1 MSILALGTV
10 AFDSLK
16 TPFGERARILGGSA
30 THFSVAASFFTDVKL
45 VAVVGDDFAEE
56 SEAVLRRRG
65 VDVSDLERL
74 PGRKTF
80 FWKGEYGYDMN
91 TAHTLETQLN
101 VLAEFDPELS
111 DASRE
116 VPVLFLANTD
126 PKLQKKA
133 RSQSDAGLV
142 ALDTMNYWIEGQRDA
157 LLEAVAEVD
166 LLVIN
171 DAEARELAGEANLIR
186 AGRKIRTFG
195 PKIVVVKRG
204 EFGAALFSEHGYF
217 ATPAYPVENVVD
229 PTGAGDSFAG
239 GMMGYLTA
247 SGDTTDA
254 GLRRAIIYGSVMA
267 SFIVEEFGCERLRRV
282 THAEIAERF
291 RHFKQLTHFEE
302 VEFAGRQIAGS

>member
-1 MSILALGTV
+1 MSILVVGTV
-10 AFDSLK
+10 AYDSLK
-16 TPFGERARILGGSA
+16 TPFGERPHILGGSA
-30 THFSVAASFFTDVKL
+30 THFSIAASFFTDVKL

-56 SEAVLRRRG
+56 SEAVLRSRG
-65 VDVSDLERL
+65 VDVSELKRL

-204 EFGAALFSEHGYF
+204 EFGAALFSDHGYF
-217 ATPAYPVENVVD
+217 ATPAFPVEDVND

-239 GMMGYLTA
+239 GMRGYIAA

-267 SFIVEEFGCERLRRV
+267 SFNVEEFGCERLLRL
-282 THAEIAERF
+282 THQEIAERF
-291 RHFKQLTHFEE
+291 RHFKRLTHFEE
-302 VEFAGRQIAGS
+302 VEFVGRVVGQ

>member
-1 MSILALGTV
+1 MSILVVGTV
-10 AFDSLK
+10 AYDSLK
-16 TPFGERARILGGSA
+16 TPFGERPHILGGSA
-30 THFSVAASFFTDVKL
+30 THFSIAASFFTDVKL

-56 SEAVLRRRG
+56 SEDVLRGRG
-65 VDVSDLERL
+65 VDVTELKRL

-116 VPVLFLANTD
+116 VPVLVLANTD
-126 PKLQKKA
+126 PKLQNKA

-186 AGRKIRTFG
+186 AGRKIRSFG

-204 EFGAALFSEHGYF
+204 EFGAALFSDHGYF
-217 ATPAYPVENVVD
+217 ATPAFPDEDVVD

-239 GMMGYLTA
+239 GMMGYIAA

-267 SFIVEEFGCERLRRV
+267 SFNVEEFGCERLLRL
-282 THAEIAERF
+282 THQEIAERF
-291 RHFKQLTHFEE
+291 RHFKRLTHFEE
-302 VEFAGRQIAGS
+302 VEFVGRQVAG